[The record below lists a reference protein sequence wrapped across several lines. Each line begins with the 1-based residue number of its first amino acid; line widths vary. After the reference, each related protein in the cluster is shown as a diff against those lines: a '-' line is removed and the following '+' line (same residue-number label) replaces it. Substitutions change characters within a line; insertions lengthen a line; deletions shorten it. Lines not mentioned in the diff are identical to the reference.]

1 MNERKAYPSDL
12 KNEEWQHIQI
22 LLPKPQ
28 GKGRRRSPAETREQL
43 NAIWYVLSTGCQ
55 WRALP
60 HDFPAWQTVY
70 GYFLELSRQG
80 VWEEINQI
88 LRRGLRGQEGRE
100 AEPSVLIMDSQSVK
114 TSEKKAIA
122 VDLTAPNASKGANAI

>member
-1 MNERKAYPSDL
+1 MNERKAYPTDL
-12 KNEEWQHIQI
+12 NNEEWQHIQI
-22 LLPKPQ
+22 LLPKAT
-28 GKGRRRSPAETREQL
+28 GKGRRRSVAQAREQL
-43 NAIWYVLSTGCQ
+43 NAMFYVLSTACQ

-80 VWEEINQI
+80 IWEQINQI
-88 LRRGLRGQEGRE
+88 LRQGLRQQEGRE

-114 TSEKKAIA
+114 TSEKKASA
-122 VDLTAPNASKGANAI
+122 AALTAAKG